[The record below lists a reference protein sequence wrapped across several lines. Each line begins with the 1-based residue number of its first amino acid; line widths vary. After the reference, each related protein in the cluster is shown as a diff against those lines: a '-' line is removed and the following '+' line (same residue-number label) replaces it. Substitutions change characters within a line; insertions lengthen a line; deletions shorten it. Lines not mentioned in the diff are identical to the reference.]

1 MRSDTV
7 GTTCSAYA
15 QPWVGNDQVED
26 PINTSDIPSGHQLG
40 RYTVSRELGRGGM
53 GVVYLARDNRLD
65 RDVALKLIGR
75 ATDESIVQRF
85 WREARAA
92 ASVSHPNICQVY
104 EIEDSPLGICIAM
117 ELLDG
122 EPLEARLLRGALPP
136 ADAVRVALELLSALG
151 ALHLRGLVHRD
162 IKPSNVFCTSHG
174 VKVLDFGLARPP
186 VPVDDGTS
194 PHITQTGTMMGT
206 PRYMAPEQVVG
217 EALDQRTDLYAAGA
231 VLFEMLAGRPP
242 FVGRTVVDQMY
253 ATLHEKPPALQG
265 PPAVIAID
273 RVIRRA
279 LEKVPRDR
287 FSDAAAMAQ
296 EIADID
302 LSAGQARLTPIS
314 ALTRLVVPPL
324 RLMRLDPE
332 VSFLSYGLADAIS
345 GSLATLG
352 DVVVRAPS
360 VASEWATPGADLRR
374 LATQADVDLVLS
386 GNLQRAGAQLR
397 ATMQLIEASSGTVLG
412 ASTVNGSMDDIFALE
427 DALTQA
433 ALGLLAP
440 RYPTRH
446 DATTALHRDV
456 PAAGRAFELYL
467 RGLELMRSLHRAPE
481 ARQLFDEAVEAD
493 PLFAPAWAA
502 LGRCHRV
509 IGKYFEDP
517 TNNDRRAED
526 ALRRALAL
534 SPELPSAHRW
544 LTHLEAEQGR
554 ADVAVARL
562 LGHARVNRN
571 DPLLFA
577 GLVHAC
583 RYAGLVN
590 ASIAAHTEARR
601 LDPTVQTSVEYAHLH
616 TSNSERLLTL
626 LVPDAGGKD
635 RDVLFVLLA
644 LLGNDPR
651 LRDVGEQL
659 GLAHLPAGY
668 RLAIDALRACAFE
681 SPADAAHKLQE
692 GVAAYRDPEALLM
705 FAMGYL
711 RIGAVD
717 QAMTLLEKV
726 VSGGCI
732 PLRLMEENALFA
744 PIRALPTYPVLA
756 DSARRRVAM
765 AQAIFERGGGRELLG
780 L

>member
-1 MRSDTV
+1 MD
-7 GTTCSAYA
+7 
-15 QPWVGNDQVED
+15 D
-26 PINTSDIPSGHQLG
+26 PVSTSELPPGHQLG
-40 RYTVSRELGRGGM
+40 RYTVSHELGRGGM

-65 RDVALKLIGR
+65 RNVALKLIGK
-75 ATDESIVQRF
+75 ATDDSIVQRF

-104 EIEDSPLGICIAM
+104 EVEDSPLGICIAM

-136 ADAVRVALELLSALG
+136 ADAARIALELLSALG

-162 IKPSNVFCTSHG
+162 IKPSNVFCTPHG

-186 VPVDDGTS
+186 VPVDDGKS
-194 PHITQTGTMMGT
+194 PNITQTGTMMGT

-242 FVGRTVVDQMY
+242 FVGRTIVDQMY

-279 LEKVPRDR
+279 LEKAPKDR
-287 FSDAAAMAQ
+287 FDDAAAMAL
-296 EIADID
+296 ELSGIDI
-302 LSAGQARLTPIS
+302 SAGQTRLAPVS

-324 RLMRLDPE
+324 RLMRPDPD

-360 VASEWATPGADLRR
+360 VASEWATPGSDLRR
-374 LATQADVDLVLS
+374 LATQADVDLVLA
-386 GNLQRAGAQLR
+386 GNLQRAGSQLR
-397 ATMQLIEASSGTVLG
+397 ATMQLIEASTGTVLG

-433 ALGLLAP
+433 ALTLLAP
-440 RYPTRH
+440 RHPERH
-446 DATTALHRDV
+446 DQTTALQRDV
-456 PAAGRAFELYL
+456 PAAGRAFELFL
-467 RGLELMRSLHRAPE
+467 RGLELMRALQRAPE
-481 ARQLFDEAVEAD
+481 ARQLFDEAVQAD

-509 IGKYFEDP
+509 VGKYFEHAGV
-517 TNNDRRAED
+517 NDRLAED

-534 SPELPSAHRW
+534 SPDLPSAHRW

-562 LGHARVNRN
+562 LGHAKVNRN

-583 RYAGLVN
+583 RYAGLVD

-601 LDPTVQTSVEYAHLH
+601 LDPTVPTSVEYAYLH
-616 TSNSERLLTL
+616 TSDSERLLAML
-626 LVPDAGGKD
+626 ASDAGGKD
-635 RDVLFVLLA
+635 RDVMIVLLA
-644 LLGNDPR
+644 LLGYDPR
-651 LRDVGEQL
+651 LRDFGETRDR
-659 GLAHLPAGY
+659 AHLPSAY
-668 RLAIDALRACAFE
+668 VLVIDAIRACAFE
-681 SPADAAHKLQE
+681 TPAEAKRKLDA
-692 GVAAYRDPEALLM
+692 GVGSYRDPEALMM

-717 QAMTLLEKV
+717 RAMSLLEQV
-726 VSGGCI
+726 VSGGYI

-744 PIRALPTYPVLA
+744 PLRALPTYPALA
-756 DSARRRVAM
+756 DNARRRVAM
-765 AQAIFERGGGRELLG
+765 ARAIFDRGGGRELLG

>member
-1 MRSDTV
+1 MDDEPS
-7 GTTCSAYA
+7 
-15 QPWVGNDQVED
+15 
-26 PINTSDIPSGHQLG
+26 TSELPAGHQLG

-53 GVVYLARDNRLD
+53 GVVYLARDVRLD
-65 RDVALKLIGR
+65 RDVALKLIGKT
-75 ATDESIVQRF
+75 TDDTIVQRF

-104 EIEDSPLGICIAM
+104 EVEDSPLGICIAM

-136 ADAVRVALELLSALG
+136 ADAMRITVELLSALG
-151 ALHLRGLVHRD
+151 ALHARGLVHRD
-162 IKPSNVFCTSHG
+162 IKPSNVFCTTHG
-174 VKVLDFGLARPP
+174 AKVLYFGLARPP
-186 VPVDDGTS
+186 VPVDDGKS
-194 PHITQTGTMMGT
+194 PSITQTGTMMGT

-217 EALDQRTDLYAAGA
+217 EALDQRTDLYAAGG

-242 FVGRTVVDQMY
+242 FVGRTLVDQMY
-253 ATLHEKPPALQG
+253 ATMHEKPPALQG

-279 LEKVPRDR
+279 LEKAPRDR
-287 FSDAAAMAQ
+287 FPDAAAMAQ
-296 EIADID
+296 ELALIDI
-302 LSAGQARLTPIS
+302 SSGQSRLVPVS

-324 RLMRLDPE
+324 RLMRPDPD
-332 VSFLSYGLADAIS
+332 VTFLSYGLADAIS
-345 GSLATLG
+345 GSLASIG

-360 VASEWATPGADLRR
+360 VASDWAAPGADLRR
-374 LATQADVDLVLS
+374 LAAQADVDLVLA
-386 GNLQRAGAQLR
+386 GNLMRAGAQLR
-397 ATMQLIEASSGTVLG
+397 ATMQLIEASTGTVLG

-433 ALGLLAP
+433 ALTLLAP
-440 RYPTRH
+440 RRPEH
-446 DATTALHRDV
+446 KSDTTTLHRDV
-456 PAAGRAFELYL
+456 PATGRAFELFL
-467 RGLELMRSLHRAPE
+467 RGLELMRALHRAPE
-481 ARQLFDEAVEAD
+481 ARQLFDEAVETD

-509 IGKYFEDP
+509 VGKYFEDP
-517 TNNDRRAED
+517 VGNDRRAED

-562 LGHARVNRN
+562 LGHAKVNRN
-571 DPLLFA
+571 DAQLFA

-583 RYAGLVN
+583 RYAGLVD

-601 LDPTVQTSVEYAHLH
+601 LDPTVPTSVEYAYLHRSDSAHLL
-616 TSNSERLLTL
+616 RMLQ
-626 LVPDAGGKD
+626 PDNPAKE
-635 RDVLFVLLA
+635 RDVHLVLLA
-644 LLGNDPR
+644 LLGNEPR
-651 LRDVGEQL
+651 LREL
-659 GLAHLPAGY
+659 GGRTDRTELPAAY
-668 RLAIDALRACAFE
+668 FLVLDALHACAF
-681 SPADAAHKLQE
+681 ADPEEAQRKLDA

-705 FAMGYL
+705 FAMGNL
-711 RIGAVD
+711 RIGAFD
-717 QAMTLLEKV
+717 RAMALLERV

-732 PLRLMEENALFA
+732 PLQLMEENALFA
-744 PIRALPTYPVLA
+744 PLRALPAYPALA
-756 DSARRRVAM
+756 DGARRRVAM
-765 AQAIFERGGGRELLG
+765 ARAIFERGGGRELLG

>member
-1 MRSDTV
+1 MD
-7 GTTCSAYA
+7 
-15 QPWVGNDQVED
+15 D
-26 PINTSDIPSGHQLG
+26 PVSTSELPPGHQLG
-40 RYTVSRELGRGGM
+40 RYTVSHELGRGGM
-53 GVVYLARDNRLD
+53 GVVYHARDNRLD
-65 RDVALKLIGR
+65 RDVALKLIGKT
-75 ATDESIVQRF
+75 TDDSIVQRF

-104 EIEDSPLGICIAM
+104 EVEDSPLGICIAM

-122 EPLEARLLRGALPP
+122 ESLEARLLRGALPP
-136 ADAVRVALELLSALG
+136 ADAARIALELLSALG

-162 IKPSNVFCTSHG
+162 IKPSNVFCTPHG

-186 VPVDDGTS
+186 VPVDDGKS
-194 PHITQTGTMMGT
+194 PNITHTGTMMGT

-217 EALDQRTDLYAAGA
+217 EALDPRTDIYAAGA

-242 FVGRTVVDQMY
+242 FVGRTIVDQMY
-253 ATLHEKPPALQG
+253 ATMHEKPPALQG

-279 LEKVPRDR
+279 LEKAPKDR
-287 FSDAAAMAQ
+287 FSDAAAMALELSGI
-296 EIADID
+296 EI
-302 LSAGQARLTPIS
+302 SAGQARLSPVR

-324 RLMRLDPE
+324 RLMRPDPD

-360 VASEWATPGADLRR
+360 VASEWATPGSDLRR
-374 LATQADVDLVLS
+374 LATQADVDLVLA
-386 GNLQRAGAQLR
+386 GNLQRAGSQLR
-397 ATMQLIEASSGTVLG
+397 ATMQLIEANTVTVLG

-433 ALGLLAP
+433 ALTLLAP
-440 RYPTRH
+440 RHAERH
-446 DATTALHRDV
+446 DQTTTLHRDV
-456 PAAGRAFELYL
+456 PAAGRAFELFL
-467 RGLELMRSLHRAPE
+467 RGLELMRALHRAPD

-509 IGKYFEDP
+509 VGKYFENATD
-517 TNNDRRAED
+517 NDRLAED

-534 SPELPSAHRW
+534 SPDLPSAHRW

-583 RYAGLVN
+583 RYAGLVD

-601 LDPTVQTSVEYAHLH
+601 LDPTVPTSVEFAHLH
-616 TSNSERLLTL
+616 RSDSDRLLAL
-626 LVPDAGGKD
+626 LVGDTAGKD
-635 RDVLFVLLA
+635 RDVFFVLLA

-651 LRDVGEQL
+651 VRDFGEKLDLTQL
-659 GLAHLPAGY
+659 PSGY
-668 RLAIDALRACAFE
+668 VLAIDALRACAFE
-681 SPADAAHKLQE
+681 TPAEAKLKLDA
-692 GVAAYRDPEALLM
+692 GVGSYRDPEALLM

-717 QAMTLLEKV
+717 RAMALLEQV
-726 VSGGCI
+726 VAGGYI
-732 PLRLMEENALFA
+732 PLRLMEENPLFA
-744 PIRALPTYPVLA
+744 PVRALPTYPALA

-765 AQAIFERGGGRELLG
+765 ARAIFERGGGRELLG
-780 L
+780 V

>member
-1 MRSDTV
+1 MDDE
-7 GTTCSAYA
+7 
-15 QPWVGNDQVED
+15 P
-26 PINTSDIPSGHQLG
+26 NTSELPAGHQLG
-40 RYTVSRELGRGGM
+40 RYIVSRELGRGGM
-53 GVVYLARDNRLD
+53 GVVYLARDVRLD

-75 ATDESIVQRF
+75 TTDDTIVQRF

-104 EIEDSPLGICIAM
+104 EVEDSPLGICIAM

-136 ADAVRVALELLSALG
+136 ADAMRITVELLSALG
-151 ALHLRGLVHRD
+151 ALHARGLVHRD
-162 IKPSNVFCTSHG
+162 IKPSNVFCTTHG
-174 VKVLDFGLARPP
+174 AKVLDFGLARPP
-186 VPVDDGTS
+186 VPVDDGKS
-194 PHITQTGTMMGT
+194 PSITQTGTMMGT

-242 FVGRTVVDQMY
+242 FVGRTLVDQMY
-253 ATLHEKPPALQG
+253 ATMHEKPPALQG

-279 LEKVPRDR
+279 LEKAPRDR
-287 FSDAAAMAQ
+287 FPDAAAMAQ
-296 EIADID
+296 ELALIDI
-302 LSAGQARLTPIS
+302 SSGQSRLVPVS

-324 RLMRLDPE
+324 RLMRPDSD
-332 VSFLSYGLADAIS
+332 VTFLSYGLADAIS
-345 GSLATLG
+345 GSLASIG

-360 VASEWATPGADLRR
+360 VASDWAAPGADLRR
-374 LATQADVDLVLS
+374 LAAQADVDLVLA
-386 GNLQRAGAQLR
+386 GNLMRAGAQLR
-397 ATMQLIEASSGTVLG
+397 ATMQLIEASTGTVLG

-433 ALGLLAP
+433 ALTLLAP
-440 RYPTRH
+440 RRPEH
-446 DATTALHRDV
+446 KSDTTTLHRDV
-456 PAAGRAFELYL
+456 PATGRAFELFL
-467 RGLELMRSLHRAPE
+467 RGLELMRALHRAPE
-481 ARQLFDEAVEAD
+481 ARQLFDEAVETD

-509 IGKYFEDP
+509 VGKYFEDP
-517 TNNDRRAED
+517 VGNDRRAED

-562 LGHARVNRN
+562 LGHAKVNRN
-571 DPLLFA
+571 DAQLFA

-583 RYAGLVN
+583 RYAGLID

-601 LDPTVQTSVEYAHLH
+601 LDPTVPTSVEYAYLHRSDSAHLF
-616 TSNSERLLTL
+616 RMLQ
-626 LVPDAGGKD
+626 PDTPAKE
-635 RDVLFVLLA
+635 RDVHLVLLA
-644 LLGNDPR
+644 LLGNEPR
-651 LRDVGEQL
+651 LREL
-659 GLAHLPAGY
+659 GGRTDRTELPAGY
-668 RLAIDALRACAFE
+668 FLVIDALHACAF
-681 SPADAAHKLQE
+681 ADPEEAQRKLDA

-705 FAMGYL
+705 FAMGNL
-711 RIGAVD
+711 RIGAID
-717 QAMTLLEKV
+717 RAMALLERV

-732 PLRLMEENALFA
+732 PLQLMEEHALFA
-744 PIRALPTYPVLA
+744 PLRALPAYPALA
-756 DSARRRVAM
+756 DGARRRVAM
-765 AQAIFERGGGRELLG
+765 ARAIFERGGGRELLG

>member
-1 MRSDTV
+1 MDDEPS
-7 GTTCSAYA
+7 
-15 QPWVGNDQVED
+15 
-26 PINTSDIPSGHQLG
+26 TSELPAGHQLG

-53 GVVYLARDNRLD
+53 GVVYLARDVRLD
-65 RDVALKLIGR
+65 RDVALKLIGKT
-75 ATDESIVQRF
+75 TDDTIVQRF

-104 EIEDSPLGICIAM
+104 EVEDSPLGICIAM

-136 ADAVRVALELLSALG
+136 ADAMRITVELLSALG
-151 ALHLRGLVHRD
+151 ALHARGLVHRD
-162 IKPSNVFCTSHG
+162 IKPSNVFCTTHG
-174 VKVLDFGLARPP
+174 AKVLDFGLARPP
-186 VPVDDGTS
+186 VPVDDGKS
-194 PHITQTGTMMGT
+194 PSITQTGTMMGT

-242 FVGRTVVDQMY
+242 FVGRTLVDQMY
-253 ATLHEKPPALQG
+253 ATMHEKPPALQG

-279 LEKVPRDR
+279 LEKAPRDR
-287 FSDAAAMAQ
+287 FPDAAAMAQ
-296 EIADID
+296 ELALIDI
-302 LSAGQARLTPIS
+302 SSGQSRLVPVS

-324 RLMRLDPE
+324 RLMRPDPD
-332 VSFLSYGLADAIS
+332 VTFLSYGLADAIS
-345 GSLATLG
+345 GSLASIG

-360 VASEWATPGADLRR
+360 VASDWAAPGADLRR
-374 LATQADVDLVLS
+374 LAAQADVDLVLA
-386 GNLQRAGAQLR
+386 GNLMRAGAQLR
-397 ATMQLIEASSGTVLG
+397 ATMQLIEASTGTVLG

-433 ALGLLAP
+433 ALTLLAP
-440 RYPTRH
+440 RRPEH
-446 DATTALHRDV
+446 KSDTTTLHRDV
-456 PAAGRAFELYL
+456 PATGRAFELFL
-467 RGLELMRSLHRAPE
+467 RGLELMRALHRAPE
-481 ARQLFDEAVEAD
+481 ARQLFDEAVETD

-509 IGKYFEDP
+509 VGKYFEDP
-517 TNNDRRAED
+517 VGNDRRAED

-562 LGHARVNRN
+562 LGHAKVNRN
-571 DPLLFA
+571 DAQLFA

-583 RYAGLVN
+583 RYAGLVD

-601 LDPTVQTSVEYAHLH
+601 LDPTVPTSVEYAYLHRSDSAHLL
-616 TSNSERLLTL
+616 RMLQ
-626 LVPDAGGKD
+626 PDTPAKE
-635 RDVLFVLLA
+635 RDVHLVLLA
-644 LLGNDPR
+644 LLGNEPR
-651 LRDVGEQL
+651 LREL
-659 GLAHLPAGY
+659 GGRTDRTELPAAY
-668 RLAIDALRACAFE
+668 FLVLDALHACAF
-681 SPADAAHKLQE
+681 ADPEEAQRKLDA

-705 FAMGYL
+705 FAMGNL
-711 RIGAVD
+711 RIGAFD
-717 QAMTLLEKV
+717 RAMALLERV

-732 PLRLMEENALFA
+732 PLQLMEENALFA
-744 PIRALPTYPVLA
+744 PLRALPAYPALA
-756 DSARRRVAM
+756 DGARRRVAM
-765 AQAIFERGGGRELLG
+765 ARAIFERGGGRELLG